1 MVIAGVDE
9 ALAVVLVVQA
19 ASDSGDWS
27 STQLIPAFWRPGV
40 VHDRVRIAQDRADEG
55 NLASVPG
62 PGRAGGSLSQR
73 RQLAG
78 VTRAWHVEHADLVNG
93 ATTAHER
100 QDAAVGRPFRGMI
113 PPRTRCGGHRPWLP

>member
-1 MVIAGVDE
+1 MVIAAVDE

-78 VTRAWHVEHADLVNG
+78 VTRPCHVEHEDLANG
-93 ATTAHER
+93 ATTPHKSH
-100 QDAAVGRPFRGMI
+100 Q
-113 PPRTRCGGHRPWLP
+113 PPLVLPSHVLLPP